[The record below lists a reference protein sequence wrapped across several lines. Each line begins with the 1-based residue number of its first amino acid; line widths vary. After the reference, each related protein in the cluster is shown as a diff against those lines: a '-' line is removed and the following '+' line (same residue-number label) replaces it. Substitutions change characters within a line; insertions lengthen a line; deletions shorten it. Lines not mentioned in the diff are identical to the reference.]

1 MLEQRPRVR
10 SAFLHTTPSDQLP
23 WWWED
28 IRLDRQL
35 CDIDYI
41 PLKFRGKR
49 SKQVTTLELP
59 LYLLML
65 LRQLFRLRRKY
76 DYVFTGECDLN
87 ALGIALWQSVLRMRR
102 PRHVIVQ
109 FIMREKTS
117 HFGSRLKYALMTFM
131 FRSVYRVVCSSR
143 TEAEYYRQVFGW
155 EADKAQF
162 VPLLTSPKCV
172 ERGNASADERYV
184 VAAGRV
190 FRDYRTAIEAVRG
203 TPFKLIIIGGAG
215 VTREIAGDEQVEVLE
230 EIPNEEFMGL
240 LRRATAVVV
249 PLVDKRISTGQTVV
263 LQAMAMGKLV
273 IATRTAGTEDY
284 IDHMVD
290 GLLVAPADVED
301 MRRAICA
308 AGDAELRAKLGNN
321 ARERMATG
329 HMPHHYSAGIRR
341 AVLRPA
347 AAR

>member
-1 MLEQRPRVR
+1 MSHQRSRVR

-35 CDIDYI
+35 CDIDYL

-49 SKQVTTLELP
+49 SKQITTLELP
-59 LYLLML
+59 LYLFKL
-65 LRQLFRLRRKY
+65 LRELFRLRKY

-87 ALGIALWQSVLRMRR
+87 SLGIALWQSLFLMRR
-102 PRHVIVQ
+102 PRHVILQ
-109 FIMREKTS
+109 FIMREKTPQVS
-117 HFGSRLKYALMTFM
+117 SRLKYALMTFM

-155 EADKAQF
+155 DADKAQF
-162 VPLLTSPKCV
+162 VPLLTSPRCV
-172 ERGNASADERYV
+172 EHGDAKDDERYV

-190 FRDYRTAIEAVRG
+190 FRDYPTVIEAVRG

-215 VTREIAGDEQVEVLE
+215 VSREIAAGDQVEVLE
-230 EIPNEEFMGL
+230 EIPNDEFVKL

-290 GLLVAPADVED
+290 GLLVAPGDVEE
-301 MRRAICA
+301 MRRAIDA
-308 AGDAELRAKLGNN
+308 AGDAELRAKLGSN
-321 ARERMATG
+321 ARDRMSKG

-347 AAR
+347 TVR